1 MDYWGVPAPREKGDS
16 EGPKS
21 GIMAIL
27 GPPFL
32 CIFLKELDPF
42 WTLFGPFLVLFSTF
56 SPFGHHW
63 AIYRCIAPLYGP
75 FWAPFQDPKKGVPKQ
90 LFGTP
95 FEGFEHIWPYTTCEG

>member
-16 EGPKS
+16 EGPKR

-56 SPFGHHW
+56 SPYGTPLGHL
-63 AIYRCIAPLYGP
+63 PLYCPLIWTLLGTLPGP
-75 FWAPFQDPKKGVPKQ
+75 QKGGPKTAIWDPF
-90 LFGTP
+90 
-95 FEGFEHIWPYTTCEG
+95 